1 VIDQLQANR
10 RFAVEAAR
18 SALPE
23 PVEPEFVLA
32 EQDMV
37 VACFYTPQ
45 PTSEDPAIAY
55 DLFSFFAYRIRG
67 ASIVEEWTSAHRYSP
82 LLPAPRSAVSRPRA
96 IVEGNPSDLEAN
108 KRLVAGFYERV
119 FGPMDPAAIPDF
131 VAEDYR
137 QNSSHMPQGR
147 AGLEAL
153 VRDLAPNAPPSSRD
167 GEQPPETKP
176 ALLVAEGDVVV
187 IAGCLPQRDRRDPTT
202 TWRFY
207 AFDAYRVRDG
217 KLAEHWSGI
226 NKAAPPEHP

>member
-1 VIDQLQANR
+1 MSDQLQANR
-10 RFAVEAAR
+10 QFAVEAAR

-23 PVEPEFVLA
+23 PVEPEFVIA
-32 EQDMV
+32 ERDMA

-45 PTSEDPAIAY
+45 PAPEDPATAY

-67 ASIVEEWTSAHRYSP
+67 GSIVEQWSSAHRYA
-82 LLPAPRSAVSRPRA
+82 LLLQAPRSAVSRPSA
-96 IVEGNPSDLEAN
+96 TVDGAPSDLEAN

-131 VAEDYR
+131 VAENYH

-153 VRDLAPNAPPSSRD
+153 VRDLAAHAPPSPGD
-167 GEQPPETKP
+167 GEQPPESKP
-176 ALLVAEGDVVV
+176 AILVAEGDVVV

-202 TWRFY
+202 TWPFY

-217 KLAEHWSGI
+217 NLAEHWSGI
-226 NKAAPPEHP
+226 NKAAPPEDH